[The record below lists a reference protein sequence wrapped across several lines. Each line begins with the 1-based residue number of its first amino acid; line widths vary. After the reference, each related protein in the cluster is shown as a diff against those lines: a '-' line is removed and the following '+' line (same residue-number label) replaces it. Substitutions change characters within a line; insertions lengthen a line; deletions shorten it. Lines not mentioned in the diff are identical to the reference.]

1 MSSPIRRQARR
12 VAVLC
17 LFWGAVASP
26 SLADQPLTY
35 DRVSFAVTSER
46 QVQTDEVAAVLAAQR
61 QGAKAAELAREVN
74 GLVTWGLKQAKAV
87 PKVQVQTLAY
97 ETVPVYLKGS
107 LSGWRV
113 TQSIRLRARD
123 AAVISELIGRLQERL
138 LLQSVDY
145 VVSDDRRKAAEADLI
160 GRTLDA
166 FKARAR
172 LIAERMGQPH
182 YRMVEMHVN
191 TGGQPPTPLFRS
203 APVGRAAAAEAST
216 PVPPSIGAGM
226 QTLRVGISGVI
237 ELQAQ

>member
-74 GLVTWGLKQAKAV
+74 GLVTWGLKQAKEV

>member
-1 MSSPIRRQARR
+1 MLLPIRRKALSI
-12 VAVLC
+12 AGLW
-17 LFWGAVASP
+17 LLWGGFASQT
-26 SLADQPLTY
+26 LADQPLTY
-35 DRVSFAVTSER
+35 DRVSFGVTSER
-46 QVQTDEVAAVLAAQR
+46 QVQAGEVVAVLAAQR
-61 QGAKAAELAREVN
+61 QGAKAADLAREVN

-113 TQSIRLRARD
+113 TQNIRLRAKD
-123 AAVISELIGRLQERL
+123 AARLSELIGRLQERL

-145 VVSDDRRKAAEADLI
+145 VVSDDRRRAAEADLI
-160 GRTLDA
+160 GSTLAA
-166 FKARAR
+166 FKARAH
-172 LIAERMGQPH
+172 LIAEHMGQPH

-203 APVGRAAAAEAST
+203 APVGLAAPSEASA